1 MPLVPM
7 KDLLVKAKAEGYAV
21 GAFSIVD
28 YATPQAVVDA
38 AEVNVPEVPPTH
50 AR

>member
-1 MPLVPM
+1 M

-28 YATPQAVVDA
+28 YATL
-38 AEVNVPEVPPTH
+38 VNEC
-50 AR
+50 ARGL